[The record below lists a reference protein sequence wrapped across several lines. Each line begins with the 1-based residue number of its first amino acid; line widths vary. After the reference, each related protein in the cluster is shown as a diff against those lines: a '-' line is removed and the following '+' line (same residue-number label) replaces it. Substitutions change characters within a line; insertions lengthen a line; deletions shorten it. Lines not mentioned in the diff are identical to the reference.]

1 VNFRI
6 NIFLL
11 SVITALVMF
20 ILFRECGHK
29 PIEVS
34 PQKQAIKALKLSID
48 SVQKVVVFTNT
59 QQIKIVN
66 RWREVRHDSLIPCEQ
81 LLVLCDT
88 LVTADSSLI
97 SEQKVLIGMQD
108 SVIKIQDLVIK
119 SDSITITKLNKKV
132 KNRKLIFW
140 TGFVLGAA
148 TNLIQQQ

>member
-1 VNFRI
+1 MNFRL

-11 SVITALVMF
+11 SVITALL
-20 ILFRECGHK
+20 ILLCLRECGNK

-34 PQKQAIKALKLSID
+34 PQKKAIKVLKASID
-48 SVQKVVVFTNT
+48 SVQKVVVYTNT

-81 LLVLCDT
+81 LLVFCDT

-97 SEQKVLIGMQD
+97 AEQKVLLGMQD
-108 SVIKIQDLVIK
+108 SVIKVQDLVIK
-119 SDSITITKLNKKV
+119 SDSVTITKLNKKV

-148 TNLIQQQ
+148 TNLIPHQ

>member
-1 VNFRI
+1 MNFRL
-6 NIFLL
+6 NIFFL
-11 SVITALVMF
+11 SVITALFMF

-29 PIEVS
+29 TIEVS
-34 PQKQAIKALKLSID
+34 PQKKAIKALKVSID
-48 SVQKVVVFTNT
+48 SVQKVVVYTNT

-66 RWREVRHDSLIPCEQ
+66 RWRDVRHDSLIPCEQ

-97 SEQKVLIGMQD
+97 SEQKVLLGLQD

-119 SDSITITKLNKKV
+119 SDSVTITKLNKKI

-148 TNLIQQQ
+148 TNLIQR

>member
-1 VNFRI
+1 MNFRL

-11 SVITALVMF
+11 SVITALFMF
-20 ILFRECGHK
+20 ILLRECGHK
-29 PIEVS
+29 TIEVS

-48 SVQKVVVFTNT
+48 SVKKVVVYRNT

-66 RWREVRHDSLIPCEQ
+66 RWRDVRHDSLIPCEQ

-97 SEQKVLIGMQD
+97 SEQKVLLGLQD

-119 SDSITITKLNKKV
+119 SDSATIIKLNKKI
-132 KNRKLIFW
+132 KNRRLIFW
-140 TGFVLGAA
+140 TGFVLGAS
-148 TNLIQQQ
+148 TNLIQR

>member
-1 VNFRI
+1 VNFRL

-11 SVITALVMF
+11 SVITALS
-20 ILFRECGHK
+20 ILLCLRECGNK

-34 PQKQAIKALKLSID
+34 PEKQAIKALKLSID

-66 RWREVRHDSLIPCEQ
+66 RWRELRHDSLIPCEQ

-97 SEQKVLIGMQD
+97 CEQKVLIGMQD

-119 SDSITITKLNKKV
+119 SDSVTITKLNKKV

-148 TNLIQQQ
+148 TNLIQRQ

>member
-1 VNFRI
+1 MNFRL

-11 SVITALVMF
+11 SVITALF
-20 ILFRECGHK
+20 ILLCLRECGNK

-34 PQKQAIKALKLSID
+34 PQKQAIKVLKASID
-48 SVQKVVVFTNT
+48 SVQKIVVYTNT

-81 LLVLCDT
+81 LLVYCDT

-97 SEQKVLIGMQD
+97 AEQKVLLGMQD

-119 SDSITITKLNKKV
+119 SDSISIVKLNKKV

-148 TNLIQQQ
+148 TNLIPHQ